1 MLVRARTTANDSPDA
16 VMGSRTLVTH
26 LNLVDGLN
34 TLGLSGVEIVVVHSS
49 LSAFGW
55 VAAGPPT
62 VIAAL
67 RSMVP
72 TVLVPA
78 FTYDSVLPSP
88 PDSDIPFN
96 GDAPAATWE
105 QFQQALARTPPHR
118 IDGPIDRNMG
128 AVAAALA
135 AELDASRSPAPICGF
150 SGVGPRAPELLA
162 HGTAEHP
169 LGVVEAAAGQGGR
182 ILLLGVGHE
191 SNTTIHVAENLE
203 QRGGFTR
210 YARVAEDPPGWTAV
224 HAVGGS
230 SSGFPAIEPHLAGIQ
245 RETTIGA
252 ARCLAMPAADTI
264 RVARTLIRRDPAALL
279 ALEKRTPGSTASD
292 AFAKRL
298 AHLRRLAQG

>member
-1 MLVRARTTANDSPDA
+1 MARGRSASNPASRIHICGARCFGHRGKRMLVRARATANDSPDT

-26 LNLVDGLN
+26 RNLVDGLN

-105 QFQQALARTPPHR
+105 EFQQALARTPPHR

-210 YARVAEDPPGWTAV
+210 YAPSPKIHPAGRPSMLSAV
-224 HAVGGS
+224 RHQAFRRSNRTWPVFS
-230 SSGFPAIEPHLAGIQ
+230 VRPRSAPRDAWPCRPRTRSEWREP
-245 RETTIGA
+245 
-252 ARCLAMPAADTI
+252 
-264 RVARTLIRRDPAALL
+264 
-279 ALEKRTPGSTASD
+279 
-292 AFAKRL
+292 
-298 AHLRRLAQG
+298 

>member
-1 MLVRARTTANDSPDA
+1 MLVRACATANDSPDT
-16 VMGSRTLVTH
+16 VMGSRPLVTY

-34 TLGLSGVEIVVVHSS
+34 ALGLSGVEIVVVHSS

-55 VAAGPPT
+55 VAGGPPT

-78 FTYDSVLPSP
+78 FTYNSVLPSP
-88 PDSDIPFN
+88 PDRDIPFN
-96 GDAPAATWE
+96 ADVPAATWE
-105 QFQQALARTPPHR
+105 EFQQALARTPPHR
-118 IDGPIDRNMG
+118 IDGAIDRNMG
-128 AVAAALA
+128 AMAAALA

-150 SGVGPRAPELLA
+150 SGVGPRAPELLS

-169 LGVVEAAAGQGGR
+169 LGVLEAAAGQGGW

-230 SSGFPAIEPHLAGIQ
+230 SSGFPAIEPHLADFQ
-245 RETTIGA
+245 REATIGA
-252 ARCLAMPAADTI
+252 ARCLAMPASDTI
-264 RVARTLIRRDPAALL
+264 RVARTLIRRNPAALL
-279 ALEKRTPGSTASD
+279 AKDELTPGSGA
-292 AFAKRL
+292 AEALGKRQAYLRSL
-298 AHLRRLAQG
+298 AEG